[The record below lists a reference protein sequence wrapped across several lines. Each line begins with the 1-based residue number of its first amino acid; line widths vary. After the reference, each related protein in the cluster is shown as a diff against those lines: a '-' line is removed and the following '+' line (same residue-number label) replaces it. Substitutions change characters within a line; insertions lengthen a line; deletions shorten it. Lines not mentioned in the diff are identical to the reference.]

1 MSEQVDIFDDS
12 AYIEPKAEEKAQL
25 IADLQNGD
33 FTLSFSSMSE
43 FKKSPR
49 AFIAYKVKERKDT
62 AATTLGSAVH
72 CLILEPEKYSERHF
86 IAPDVNGATKEGKAA
101 WEKIY
106 ADFVAEP
113 SEGFKMK
120 QADIIA
126 AVKQSTGVTVLT
138 SKINEEAKFRA
149 RSVLKN
155 KACRHILDQITYTE
169 KAVNWEFEGIKFRG
183 FIDAGGPGII
193 ADLKNMPDATLFK
206 AQSTVWSRGLHL
218 QAFGYDRSQGGGNA
232 CHILAV
238 DGNGETS
245 VHCFS
250 DRNLWSAERQLQNL
264 CYHFKRAIL
273 ESMFDPTV
281 WDASQEFWIQS
292 DMNPNGINYL

>member
-25 IADLQNGD
+25 IAELQSGD
-33 FTLSFSSMSE
+33 FTLSFSSISE

-49 AFIAYKVKERKDT
+49 AFIAYKVKESKDT
-62 AATTLGSAVH
+62 PATLLGSAVH
-72 CLILEPEKYSERHF
+72 CLVLEYEKYAEKYF
-86 IAPDVNGATKEGKAA
+86 IAPDVDGSTKEGKDA
-101 WEKIY
+101 WKKIY
-106 ADFVAEP
+106 ADFVCEP
-113 SEGFKMK
+113 GDKFKMK
-120 QADIIA
+120 QSDIIA
-126 AVKQSTGVTVLT
+126 AVKESTGTTVLNA
-138 SKINEEAKFRA
+138 KIDKQAKFRA

-155 KACRHILDQITYTE
+155 KACRYVLDQITYTE

-206 AQSTVWSRGLHL
+206 AQNTVYSRGLNL

-250 DRNLWSAERQLQNL
+250 DRNLWSAEKQLQNL

-281 WDASQEFWIQS
+281 WDASQEFWIES